1 MRAFSVPT
9 SRTPHPISS
18 SPGISAALILLI
30 VLTAVTNTA
39 ADTNGARSAAGLQ
52 HLVDGLRARLG
63 ISHTVQVTIVETNP
77 RVVSMIPPAS
87 TGEPFGLAV
96 QGDFLNALSEDEIA
110 AALAHELGHV
120 WVATH
125 HPFLQTERQANE
137 IAMQVVTRYSLS
149 RLYAKLWA
157 MTGTEADL
165 DHYLGPEILRV
176 TRHYPVD

>member
-1 MRAFSVPT
+1 MPAVSVPT
-9 SRTPHPISS
+9 SRTPRPIAT
-18 SPGISAALILLI
+18 SPRVTGSLILLM
-30 VLTAVTNTA
+30 VLAVGVTAA

-63 ISHTVQVTIVETNP
+63 ISQPVQVTIVETNP

-87 TGEPFGLAV
+87 AGEPFGLAV

-157 MTGTEADL
+157 MTSTEADL